1 MQSFRPNR
9 FQVLPFIIKNL
20 LIINGL
26 FYLAEKMLVNQSWI
40 NMEDSFA
47 LHYVGSSLFKPWQF
61 ITHMFMHDPDNF
73 MHLLGNMFALWMF
86 GSILENAWGPKR
98 FLIFYLVCGLGA
110 AALHM
115 VFLWYDFNNLQQAF
129 IAFKTHLTY
138 DKFLHLY
145 NKYNLATRL
154 PTATELLDYWNAN
167 PKDNNI
173 GNVAIDVLNKYV
185 QAQLNEPTLGASGAV
200 FGVLTA
206 FAYLFPNTYLYV
218 YFLVPIKA
226 KWVILIY
233 IAMELFF
240 ALRNTAGDN
249 VARWAHLGGALVGF
263 IIVYIWNKTNRKR
276 FY

>member
-1 MQSFRPNR
+1 MQSFKPNS
-9 FQVLPFIIKNL
+9 FQFLPLVIKNL

-26 FYLAEKMLVNQSWI
+26 FYLAQITFANSTLI
-40 NMEDSFA
+40 NIEDVFA

-61 ITHMFMHDPDNF
+61 ITHMFMHDTNNF

-86 GSILENAWGPKR
+86 GSILENTWGSKR
-98 FLIFYLVCGLGA
+98 FLIFYIACGLGA

-115 VFLWYDFNNLQQAF
+115 IFLWYDISALQQSFA
-129 IAFKTHLTY
+129 AFKQMPTY
-138 DKFLHLY
+138 DVFIQLH
-145 NKYNLATRL
+145 KTHNLDSYFPNTL
-154 PTATELLDYWNAN
+154 PMLQEWSVN
-167 PKDNNI
+167 PQDKSFGMYAAEIISRYTQMHVDE
-173 GNVAIDVLNKYV
+173 A
-185 QAQLNEPTLGASGAV
+185 TLGASGAV
-200 FGVLTA
+200 FGVLAA
-206 FAYLFPNTYLYV
+206 FAYLFPNTYLYI

-233 IAMELFF
+233 IAIELFF

-263 IIVYIWNKTNRKR
+263 ITVFIWNKTNRKT